1 MRRVHVPRPAHATVV
16 AYLALIV
23 AMSGTAAAATGSAF
37 VLGRDNTAGRTS
49 SLTSR
54 AGAPLE
60 LVGPAGKPPLWV
72 SSSAKVPRLNA
83 SRLDGVPARH
93 FARQLCHTSRDDDM
107 IAQRYCTRIVTVS
120 APLTDTGYVSQTV
133 QSAPG
138 GAVRCPF
145 GFAISGGYRLGD
157 SATPDTVIES
167 RGDDWRFQNTAWLVR
182 LQPNPANG
190 GHVAPGGEV
199 YVTCIGGPDD

>member
-1 MRRVHVPRPAHATVV
+1 MRRIHVPRPAHATVV
-16 AYLALIV
+16 AYLALFV
-23 AMSGTAAAATGSAF
+23 AMSGTAAAATGGAF
-37 VLGRDNTAGRTS
+37 VLGRDNTAGSTS
-49 SLTSR
+49 TLTSK
-54 AGAPLE
+54 AGAPLR
-60 LVGPAGKPPLWV
+60 LVAPAGKPPLRV
-72 SSSAKVPRLNA
+72 SSTVKVPRLNA
-83 SRLDGVPARH
+83 ARLDGVPARH
-93 FARQLCHTSRDDDM
+93 FGRELCHNGPDDFV
-107 IAQRYCTRIVTVS
+107 IAQKYCTRIVTVS
-120 APLTDTGYVSQTV
+120 APLTDTGYFSQTV

-145 GFAISGGYRLGD
+145 GYAVSGGYRLGA